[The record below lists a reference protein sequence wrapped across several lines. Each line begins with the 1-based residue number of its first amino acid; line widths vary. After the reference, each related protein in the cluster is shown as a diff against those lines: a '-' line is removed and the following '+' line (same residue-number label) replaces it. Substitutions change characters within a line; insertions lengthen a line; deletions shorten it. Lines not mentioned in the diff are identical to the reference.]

1 MTNARRMV
9 LMVPLMLCAW
19 APAAPA
25 VTIVTEFIGGA
36 PPANAAGAG
45 NIVDIVQAAA
55 RIWESA
61 YADSFTV
68 RIHYGWAPLD
78 SAGTHTLLEQG
89 GAPNR
94 ELVGLILFDNSGAVP
109 FYLDPTPEANEE
121 YRRLTKEYQDLGGGF
136 VNVARLFSHP
146 TGEAA
151 GRVDLLTVA
160 LHEIGHALG
169 MCNANLSYLDGS
181 RPGVLVIADRLP
193 FAGTAIPLAVNGA
206 GVTSHIDAARVTYGA
221 VMAGVCGD
229 ERRLPSGLDI
239 LANAQISGFEILTLD
254 AEPAASARPADVRSA
269 RPGTALRGDRR

>member
-1 MTNARRMV
+1 MAV
-9 LMVPLMLCAW
+9 MVPLILCAW
-19 APAAPA
+19 APAVPA

-45 NIVDIVQAAA
+45 NIVDIVQTAA

-89 GAPNR
+89 GVPNR
-94 ELVGLILFDNSGAVP
+94 EQVGLILFDNSGAVR

-121 YRRLTKEYQDLGGGF
+121 YRRFTKEYQDLGGGF
-136 VNVARLFSHP
+136 VNVARLFSNP
-146 TGEAA
+146 AGEAA

-169 MCNANLSYLDGS
+169 MCAANLSYLDGS
-181 RPGVLVIADRLP
+181 RPGLLVIGDPLP

-206 GVTSHIDAARVTYGA
+206 GVTSHIDAVRVTYGA

-229 ERRLPSGLDI
+229 ERRLPSALDI
-239 LANAQISGFEILTLD
+239 LANAQISGFEILAPD
-254 AEPAASARPADVRSA
+254 AELIASARPADVRSA
-269 RPGTALRGDRR
+269 RPGTVLRGDRK

>member
-1 MTNARRMV
+1 MINARRMILTV
-9 LMVPLMLCAW
+9 LLMLCAW

-45 NIVDIVQAAA
+45 NLADIVQAAA
-55 RIWESA
+55 RLWESA

-94 ELVGLILFDNSGAVP
+94 ELAGLILFDNSGAVR
-109 FYLDPTPEANEE
+109 FYLDPTPDAHEE

-136 VNVARLFSHP
+136 VNVARLFSNP
-146 TGEAA
+146 AGEAA

-169 MCNANLSYLDGS
+169 MCNANLSYVDGS
-181 RPGVLVIADRLP
+181 RPGALVIADPLP
-193 FAGTAIPLAVNGA
+193 FAGTTVPLAINGA
-206 GVTSHIDAARVTYGA
+206 GITSHIDATRVIYGA

-239 LANAQISGFEILTLD
+239 LVNAQISGFEIRTLD
-254 AEPAASARPADVRSA
+254 AELAAAARPADTRSA
-269 RPGTALRGDRR
+269 RPGTGLRGDPR

>member
-1 MTNARRMV
+1 MKNARRMV
-9 LMVPLMLCAW
+9 LTVPLLLCAW
-19 APAAPA
+19 ATAAPA

-45 NIVDIVQAAA
+45 NLADIVQTAA

-78 SAGTHTLLEQG
+78 AAGTHTLLEQG

-94 ELVGLILFDNSGAVP
+94 ELVGLILFDNSGAVS

-121 YRRLTKEYQDLGGGF
+121 FRRFTKEYQDLGGGF
-136 VNVARLFSHP
+136 INVARLFSNP
-146 TGEAA
+146 AGEAV

-169 MCNANLSYLDGS
+169 MCNANLSYVDGS
-181 RPGVLVIADRLP
+181 RPGVLVIGDPLP
-193 FAGTAIPLAVNGA
+193 FAGTAIPLAFNGA

-239 LANAQISGFEILTLD
+239 LANAWISGFEILALD
-254 AEPAASARPADVRSA
+254 AEPAAPARPADVRST